1 MSKKLTE
8 ETKSTPA
15 FLYAKVKGLNN
26 RESARFS
33 ALFLS
38 NEDFTIVT
46 SVNRGAIF
54 SYVCLSREPNIDTS
68 LLNYDPMNPL
78 NGGVAIEK
86 PSRSQIVMAYEKQR
100 KAYLK
105 IKELR
110 SIKRDEV
117 DNLMAQVAPGIVNL
131 PANQTYRMYVLQHI
145 LRYITTTK

>member
-8 ETKSTPA
+8 ETKATPA
-15 FLYAKVKGLNN
+15 FLYGKVKGLNN

-38 NEDFTIVT
+38 NEDFTNA

-54 SYVCLSREPNIDTS
+54 SYLCLSREPNIDTS

-78 NGGVAIEK
+78 NGGLVIEK
-86 PSRSQIVMAYEKQR
+86 PSRSKIVMAYEKQR
-100 KAYLK
+100 KAYMK

-110 SIKRDEV
+110 SVKRDEV
-117 DNLMAQVAPGIVNL
+117 DNLMAQVSPSIVNV
-131 PANQTYRMYVLQHI
+131 PANQTYRLYVLQHI

>member
-8 ETKSTPA
+8 ETKATPA

-38 NEDFTIVT
+38 NEDFANAT

-68 LLNYDPMNPL
+68 LLNYDPMNP
-78 NGGVAIEK
+78 NPGTIIEK

-110 SIKRDEV
+110 SVKRDEV
-117 DNLMAQVAPGIVNL
+117 DNLMAQVSPALVNI
-131 PANQTYRMYVLQHI
+131 PANQTYRLYVLQHI

>member
-8 ETKSTPA
+8 ETKATPA

-38 NEDFTIVT
+38 NEDFANAT
-46 SVNRGAIF
+46 SVNRVAMF

-78 NGGVAIEK
+78 NGGVFVEK

-110 SIKRDEV
+110 SVKSDEV
-117 DNLMAQVAPGIVNL
+117 DNLMAQVPPALINL
-131 PANQTYRMYVLQHI
+131 PANQTYRLYVLQHI